1 MATRGDTPSDG
12 NAGSAPPGRFPGV
25 ARRGTFPIKP
35 RGSRGILITGQFTDE
50 QPGHAQPRRQWRH
63 VLAVAL
69 ATVVV
74 ATGCA
79 STGPVQ
85 PTARQCSDTPEN
97 AALTFLRG
105 LAQFDVKL
113 LRAVVP
119 EQVSLFGVF
128 GDGDVERGRT
138 VVRQV
143 LDHPE
148 RRRGNE
154 VDSSYSVLEV
164 NDREG
169 SGKKEIVVERRD
181 RVFLT
186 RENMREVEQVYRRPF
201 LVTFDLSGNCI
212 LTVIPLGTEWVRVG

>member
-1 MATRGDTPSDG
+1 MAAAGETRSGFVT
-12 NAGSAPPGRFPGV
+12 GRFTEEPL
-25 ARRGTFPIKP
+25 A
-35 RGSRGILITGQFTDE
+35 
-50 QPGHAQPRRQWRH
+50 HAQPRRQWRH

-69 ATVVV
+69 VTVAV
-74 ATGCA
+74 ATGCGA
-79 STGPVQ
+79 VRPVQ

-119 EQVSLFGVF
+119 EQVSLFSVF

-148 RRRGNE
+148 LRRGNE
-154 VDSSYSVLEV
+154 VDSRYSVLEV

-169 SGKKEIVVERRD
+169 SGEKEIVVERRD
-181 RVFLT
+181 RVFLA

-201 LVTFDLSGNCI
+201 LVRFDLSGNCI
-212 LTVIPLGTEWVRVG
+212 LTVIPLGTAWVRVG

>member
-1 MATRGDTPSDG
+1 MATARNLRSGFMT
-12 NAGSAPPGRFPGV
+12 GRFT
-25 ARRGTFPIKP
+25 A
-35 RGSRGILITGQFTDE
+35 E
-50 QPGHAQPRRQWRH
+50 QLASAQPRRQWRH
-63 VLAVAL
+63 ALAVAL

-79 STGPVQ
+79 ATRPVQ
-85 PTARQCSDTPEN
+85 PTARRCSDTPEH
-97 AALTFLRG
+97 AASTFLRG

-128 GDGDVERGRT
+128 GDGDVERGRA
-138 VVRQV
+138 VVRQA

-154 VDSSYSVLEV
+154 VDSSYSLLEV

-169 SGKKEIVVERRD
+169 GGEKEIVVERRD

-201 LVTFDLSGNCI
+201 LVRFDLRGNCI
-212 LTVIPLGTEWVRVG
+212 LTVIPLGPEWVRVG